1 MSSDMTV
8 PQTKIVVVHTSFV
21 SVDDLKQLFDEII
34 PEAKV
39 HHIVDDTLLAE
50 VLSNGGVTDGVRRRM
65 ARYAE
70 HAAAVGANLV
80 FNQCSS
86 VGEAADE
93 AARGIAVPM
102 VKIDE
107 EMAER
112 AVALGR
118 TIAVIA
124 TLETTLQPTVR
135 LIERKAAAAGRIVD
149 IERRLCAGAFQAL
162 ISGDRPKHNAIVLET
177 IREVD
182 GMADVIVLAQGSMTA
197 LLPEL
202 GDTRTPVLTSPRSG
216 VERARRVLG
225 L

>member
-1 MSSDMTV
+1 MDNDMATSV
-8 PQTKIVVVHTSFV
+8 KKIVVVHTSFV
-21 SVDDLKQLFDEII
+21 SVEDLKKLFSEII

-39 HHIVDDTLLAE
+39 HHIVDDTLLPE
-50 VLSNGGVTDGVRRRM
+50 VLDNRGVTDGVRGRM

-70 HAAAVGANLV
+70 HAAAVGADLV

-93 AARGIAVPM
+93 AAKGISVPLL
-102 VKIDE
+102 KIDE

-118 TIAVIA
+118 RIAVVA
-124 TLETTLQPTVR
+124 TLETTLHPTVR
-135 LIERKAAAAGRIVD
+135 LIERKAAAAGRTVD
-149 IERRLCAGAFQAL
+149 IERRLCAGAFQSL
-162 ISGDRPKHNAIVLET
+162 IAGDRARHNAIVLET

-182 GMADVIVLAQGSMTA
+182 GMVDAIVLAQGSMAA
-197 LLPEL
+197 LLPDL
-202 GDTRTPVLTSPRSG
+202 GETRTPVLTSPRSG